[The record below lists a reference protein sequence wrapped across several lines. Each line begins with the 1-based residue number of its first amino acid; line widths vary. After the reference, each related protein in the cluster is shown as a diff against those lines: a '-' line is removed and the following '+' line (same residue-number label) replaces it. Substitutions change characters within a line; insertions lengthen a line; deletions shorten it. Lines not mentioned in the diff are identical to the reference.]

1 MKKSMKRRRIA
12 GNVIAEITLILLSV
26 IWLVPIVWII
36 LQAFRKEP
44 GAITYTFFPEELPP
58 HRHHLHSLHRQAT

>member
-44 GAITYTFFPEELPP
+44 GAITYTFF
-58 HRHHLHSLHRQAT
+58 RKN

>member
-44 GAITYTFFPEELPP
+44 GAITYTFS
-58 HRHHLHSLHRQAT
+58 RKN